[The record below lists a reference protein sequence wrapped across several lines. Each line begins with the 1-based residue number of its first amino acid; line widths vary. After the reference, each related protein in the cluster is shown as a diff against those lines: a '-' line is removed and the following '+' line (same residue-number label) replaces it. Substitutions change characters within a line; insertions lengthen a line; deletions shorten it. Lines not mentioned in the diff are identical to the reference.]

1 MMAGSMSPLGATFDG
16 DGTNFALFSAHAERV
31 ELCLYDPSGQ
41 QELARYPLPEKTHD
55 VWHGYLPGIRPGT
68 CYGYRVYG
76 PYDPS
81 AGHRFNHHKLL
92 LDPYARQL
100 QGRFRWHD
108 SHYAYRR
115 DDPREDASFDS
126 SDNAAWMPKCVVTAP
141 QEAGHHRSTP
151 WRVLPEHT
159 LLYEAHPRG
168 FTLLHP
174 DVPESLRGSFAGLS
188 HTAIIDYLKALG
200 ITSVE
205 LMPVHAFIDERFLH
219 DRGLAN
225 YWGYNSLNFFC
236 PHGSYLATGEVL
248 EFRRMVDRFHD
259 AGLEVI
265 LDVVYNHTAEGD
277 RLGPTLCYRGIDNAS
292 YYRLQPEYR
301 GEYVNDTGCGNV
313 LNLDHP
319 RVLQLVMDSLR
330 YWVGV
335 MGVDG
340 FRFDLAPILGR
351 TARGFT
357 DHHPFF
363 QAIAQDPLLSTV
375 KLIAEPWDIGPG
387 GYQLG
392 RFPAGWSEWN
402 DKYRDSVRRFWRGD
416 AGAMPDFARRLH
428 GSGDCFEHDGRR
440 PWAGVNFVTSHD
452 GFTLCDLV
460 SYRRRHNDANGE
472 QNRDGHHENFSD
484 NCGIEGPTAD
494 PAVRALR
501 LRQQKNFLTT
511 LMVSQ
516 GTPMLLGGDE
526 LGRTQQGNNNA
537 YCQDNAINWVDW
549 SGLGSGEGELLAFT
563 RELIAL
569 RRQCPVFG
577 FARYVHAAESPDSA
591 GIHWFSAQGEPMCPD
606 DWHDPEN
613 HLLGYLLT
621 AVDDANGKQAVL
633 VIFNNGLRAADFR
646 LPSIPRYDGWSLLL
660 DTAAEISHS
669 AGKPTYLESGERFE
683 RPARSVCILSATPA
697 NNDLQEL

>member
-1 MMAGSMSPLGATFDG
+1 MAGSLTPLGATFDG
-16 DGTNFALFSAHAERV
+16 EGTNFALFSAHAERV
-31 ELCLYDPSGQ
+31 ELCLYDSSGQ
-41 QELARYPLPEKTHD
+41 RELARYPLPEKTHD
-55 VWHGYLPGIRPGT
+55 IWHGYLPGVTPGS

-108 SHYAYRR
+108 AHYAYRR
-115 DDPREDASFDS
+115 DDPLEDASFDS
-126 SDNAAWMPKCVVTAP
+126 RDNAAWMPKCVVTAP
-141 QEAGHHRSTP
+141 PEVGPPQPGP
-151 WRVLPEHT
+151 WRAAPQDT

-188 HTAIIDYLKALG
+188 DAAVIDYLKALG

-205 LMPVHAFIDERFLH
+205 LMPVHAFIGERFLH
-219 DRGLAN
+219 DRGLTN

-236 PHGSYLATGEVL
+236 PHGGYLASGEVQ

-292 YYRLQPEYR
+292 YYRLQLEYR
-301 GEYVNDTGCGNV
+301 GHYVNDTGCGNV

-330 YWVGV
+330 YWAGV

-340 FRFDLAPILGR
+340 FRFDLATILGR
-351 TARGFT
+351 TAQGF
-357 DHHPFF
+357 DGRHAFF

-392 RFPAGWSEWN
+392 QFPAGWSEWN

-428 GSGDCFEHDGRR
+428 GSADCFEHDGRR
-440 PWAGVNFVTSHD
+440 PWAGVNFITSHD
-452 GFTLCDLV
+452 GFTLRDLV
-460 SYRRRHNDANGE
+460 SYRQRHNAANGE
-472 QNRDGHHENFSD
+472 QNLDGHHENFSD
-484 NCGIEGPTAD
+484 NGGVEGPAAD
-494 PAVRALR
+494 PSVRALR
-501 LRQQKNFLTT
+501 LRQQKNFLAT
-511 LMVSQ
+511 LLVSQ

-526 LGRTQQGNNNA
+526 IGRSQQGNNNA

-549 SGLGSGEGELLAFT
+549 SCLEGGEGAGLLAFT

-569 RRQCPVFG
+569 RRRCPAFG
-577 FARYVHAAESPDSA
+577 FAHYVHAAESPDSP
-591 GIHWFSAQGEPMCPD
+591 GIHWYSAAGEPMCPD
-606 DWHDPEN
+606 EWHDPEN
-613 HLLGYLLT
+613 NLLGYLLT
-621 AVDDANGKQAVL
+621 AVVDDADGKEALL
-633 VIFNNGLRAADFR
+633 VIFNNGLQAADFR
-646 LPSIPRYDGWSLLL
+646 LPTVEGYDGWELLL
-660 DTAAEISHS
+660 DTAAD
-669 AGKPTYLESGERFE
+669 AGSDLIPMESDECLE
-683 RPARSVCILSATPA
+683 RPERSLCILSAMPTST
-697 NNDLQEL
+697 DIQEI